1 MLRAAAIMRRR
12 ATTVTQI
19 GSVALAGVGA
29 FTVWPHGAAPLL
41 WPNRAA
47 ACSASA
53 STTAQHQPEWRRFAV
68 ETGTGTS
75 LRREDHTA
83 AAVRALQ
90 DALWRV
96 SLTAYR
102 ALDKD
107 PNSMRVEILIGVPK
121 PEQVD
126 HAKVLAVV
134 PYGDRSIKVV
144 KGGLA
149 IDGGCGADAQGQI
162 IVANAAAIVSL
173 DVIYRTAHAHPRPRS
188 THLFELFCSPVRC
201 AGILAPHFTQMQWLG
216 TRSATI
222 SRSRGPVPVQR
233 QMRTRVR
240 TMNSSGHHL
249 RATQC
254 RLPRQKPSWQSISSD
269 FVGAQREMFR
279 SWRAQQAV

>member
-1 MLRAAAIMRRR
+1 MCRRV
-12 ATTVTQI
+12 TTVTQM

-29 FTVWPHGAAPLL
+29 FTVLPYAAAAASPALL
-41 WPNRAA
+41 RSCSAGRPA
-47 ACSASA
+47 ACS
-53 STTAQHQPEWRRFAV
+53 STSSSTEQYQPEWRRFAV
-68 ETGTGTS
+68 EMGTGTS

-144 KGGLA
+144 EGGLA

-162 IVANAAAIVSL
+162 IVANAAGK
-173 DVIYRTAHAHPRPRS
+173 
-188 THLFELFCSPVRC
+188 SP
-201 AGILAPHFTQMQWLG
+201 LAPAPPLKYY
-216 TRSATI
+216 
-222 SRSRGPVPVQR
+222 
-233 QMRTRVR
+233 
-240 TMNSSGHHL
+240 L
-249 RATQC
+249 
-254 RLPRQKPSWQSISSD
+254 
-269 FVGAQREMFR
+269 
-279 SWRAQQAV
+279 